1 MRQWR
6 KRERG
11 QRPYGVID
19 VWTGGSAGRGRIPTS
34 GADSMS
40 GNFGPIFPIKE
51 TAKPRFLG
59 GIARLPNI
67 IDEERWRCHAIRNR
81 WEQ

>member
-19 VWTGGSAGRGRIPTS
+19 VWTGGSAGRGRIPTT

-51 TAKPRFLG
+51 TAAPRFLG
-59 GIARLPNI
+59 RVARSV
-67 IDEERWRCHAIRNR
+67 AITYMDKGGHMV
-81 WEQ
+81 